1 MFCHAI
7 LITRGSSESMVAS
20 TTQHELVIELRLH
33 TAWATCDP
41 TTEIKM
47 AVTEQ
52 PAHHV
57 DFERQ

>member
-1 MFCHAI
+1 
-7 LITRGSSESMVAS
+7 MVAS
-20 TTQHELVIELRLH
+20 TTQHEVIELRLH

-41 TTEIKM
+41 TAEIKM

>member
-7 LITRGSSESMVAS
+7 LITRGSSESMVSS
-20 TTQHELVIELRLH
+20 TTQHEVIELRLH
-33 TAWATCDP
+33 TAWATSDP

>member
-1 MFCHAI
+1 MVCHAI
-7 LITRGSSESMVAS
+7 LITRGSTESMVAS
-20 TTQHELVIELRLH
+20 TTHHEVIELRLH

-52 PAHHV
+52 SAHHV
-57 DFERQ
+57 DFEHQ

>member
-1 MFCHAI
+1 
-7 LITRGSSESMVAS
+7 MVAS
-20 TTQHELVIELRLH
+20 TTHHEVIELRLH

-52 PAHHV
+52 SAHHV
-57 DFERQ
+57 DFEHQ

>member
-7 LITRGSSESMVAS
+7 LITLGSSESMVAS
-20 TTQHELVIELRLH
+20 TTQHEVIELRLH
-33 TAWATCDP
+33 TAWATCEP
-41 TTEIKM
+41 TAEIKM